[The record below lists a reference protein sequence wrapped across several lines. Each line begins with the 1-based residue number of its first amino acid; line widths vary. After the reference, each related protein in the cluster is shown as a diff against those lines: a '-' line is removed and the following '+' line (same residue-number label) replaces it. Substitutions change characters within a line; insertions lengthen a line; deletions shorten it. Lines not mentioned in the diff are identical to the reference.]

1 MRRFVLGYRRG
12 FTLIE
17 VMVAV
22 MIVSVVIAALL
33 KLRGDTNHL
42 FTQIQKNQQHSSMAT
57 LLLWNRQYNLQKS
70 STNLY
75 NLVDTFDL
83 DDDLRREL
91 KNVKATI
98 TFDRVKTIEV
108 DMLTFEIDDTAF
120 QSKDFDIHYNRVI
133 LR

>member
-57 LLLWNRQYNLQKS
+57 LLLWNRQYGLQKS